1 LACIVS
7 NDGYSKKI
15 NPAWETTLGYTR
27 EEVLSTMLDFIHPD
41 DLERTLN
48 KITKLHVAN
57 ITRQNFQFP
66 ERAVVML
73 HLLLHPSALLGT
85 WLASVR
91 HLEGGWQ
98 GFQAVRNALL
108 PGNNAG
114 IYRDCA
120 AHHLY
125 CPRSGSDRPH
135 RAAGTAQAQQSADK
149 ISTSAKLTAQ

>member
-91 HLEGGWQ
+91 HLEGAGKAFKQ
-98 GFQAVRNALL
+98 SGMLCFRATMLELPRLCRASPLL
-108 PGNNAG
+108 CPKWLRSASPSSRHGAG
-114 IYRDCA
+114 
-120 AHHLY
+120 
-125 CPRSGSDRPH
+125 
-135 RAAGTAQAQQSADK
+135 
-149 ISTSAKLTAQ
+149 STICR